1 MPTPFALLAIAALLF
16 ATMAWSS
23 LFFIGQS
30 LLGVLDP
37 VWFTTLRYTLA
48 TLGLLA
54 LVQLFG
60 HTPWRKLVL
69 HARRLTGFGLAGYGA
84 FSLLVFIGLAHSLPA
99 HGAVIMATIPLSALL
114 VRWALDG
121 IRPAPRALAA
131 ALVALTGV
139 ALVAGLFGG
148 AGAADKAASSVLLGD
163 LLTLSGT
170 LGWVFYTRGA
180 ASLPELSALE
190 YTALTA
196 VASLPWLLLFAV
208 AASLAHLATPP
219 TLAALGPVWPKLL
232 YIAAV
237 PTVAAALAFN
247 FGVRRLG
254 APSGTLFLNFV
265 PVSALVISAA
275 LGSWPRPHELGGALL
290 VGAALWLN
298 ASSSASKPARQAAA

>member
-1 MPTPFALLAIAALLF
+1 MPTPFALLAVGALLF

-23 LFFIGQS
+23 LFFIGKS

-37 VWFTTLRYTLA
+37 IWFTTLRYTLA

-60 HTPWRKLVL
+60 HAPWRKLML

-84 FSLLVFIGLAHSLPA
+84 FSLLVFIGLAHSLPS

-121 IRPAPRALAA
+121 IRPSARALTAA
-131 ALVALTGV
+131 FVALTGV
-139 ALVAGLFGG
+139 ALVAGIFGG
-148 AGAADKAASSVLLGD
+148 TGATDRAAAVLLGD
-163 LLTLSGT
+163 LLTLAGT
-170 LGWVFYTRGA
+170 MGWVFYTRGA

-275 LGSWPRPHELGGALL
+275 LGAWPRPHELGGALL

-298 ASSSASKPARQAAA
+298 ASSSSSKPATPAAS

>member
-1 MPTPFALLAIAALLF
+1 MPTPFALLAIGALLF
-16 ATMAWSS
+16 ATLAWSS
-23 LFFIGQS
+23 LFFIGKS

-37 VWFTTLRYTLA
+37 IWFTTLRYTLA
-48 TLGLLA
+48 TVGLLA

-60 HTPWRKLVL
+60 HTPWRKLVQ
-69 HARRLTGFGLAGYGA
+69 HGRRLTGFGLAGYGA
-84 FSLLVFIGLAHSLPA
+84 FSLLVFIGLAHSLPS

-114 VRWALDG
+114 VRWVLDG
-121 IRPAPRALAA
+121 IRPSARALTAA
-131 ALVALTGV
+131 FVALTGV
-139 ALVAGLFGG
+139 ALVAGLFGSVG
-148 AGAADKAASSVLLGD
+148 GKGAADAAAVLLGD

-180 ASLPELSALE
+180 SSLPELSALE

-219 TLAALGPVWPKLL
+219 SLAALGPAWPKLL

-265 PVSALVISAA
+265 PVSALAISAM
-275 LGSWPRPHELGGALL
+275 LGSWPRPHELSGALL

-298 ASSSASKPARQAAA
+298 ASSAKPSAG